1 MRESDPGEYLV
12 KGNILANLFR
22 GMEGVGGKIDVTNE
36 RVIFKAHS
44 LNVQRQPLEIRISEI
59 AHVGKRSTWGLIP
72 NGMEIATR
80 KGETYKFVLYNRGTV
95 IKLIDEL
102 RKA

>member
-1 MRESDPGEYLV
+1 MRDRDPGEYLV

-22 GMEGVGGKIDVTNE
+22 GMEGVGGKIDITNE

-44 LNVQRQPLEIRISEI
+44 LNFQREPLEIRISEI
-59 AHVGKRSTWGLIP
+59 QHVGKRSTWGIIP

-80 KGETYKFVLYNRGTV
+80 KGETYKFVLYNRGNV
-95 IKLIDEL
+95 IKTINEL
-102 RKA
+102 RNA